1 MENLKF
7 IQKRSH
13 TDGASIDT
21 QKLDLETFRSIV
33 SPNISLI
40 SRAFRH
46 QFIIPEFQNFTKTIE
61 EIYWKC
67 KNNTDGKVSFTN
79 LNCAQI

>member
-1 MENLKF
+1 MNVLRK
-7 IQKRSH
+7 
-13 TDGASIDT
+13 SIC
-21 QKLDLETFRSIV
+21 SIV

-46 QFIIPEFQNFTKTIE
+46 QFIIPEFQEFTKTIE

-67 KNNTDGKVSFTN
+67 KSNTNGNVLIKYN
-79 LNCAQI
+79 